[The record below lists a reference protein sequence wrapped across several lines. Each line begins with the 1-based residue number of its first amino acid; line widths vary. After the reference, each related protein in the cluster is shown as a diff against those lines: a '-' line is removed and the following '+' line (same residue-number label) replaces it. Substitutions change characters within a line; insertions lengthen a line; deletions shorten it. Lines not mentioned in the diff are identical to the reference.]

1 MRAVAVVTVTA
12 EYDLLD
18 ETAHRD
24 AIESY
29 FRKPL
34 ATWDPASLEPGEHE
48 SVSRAFVRSSATS
61 TIEIDRAD
69 HVVWA
74 TYSVTIELDYS
85 QRLLEYFG
93 TGLDSVIRHACQV
106 SFPLDERVV
115 ELVNEERTISR
126 Q

>member
-18 ETAHRD
+18 ETVD
-24 AIESY
+24 KGAIESY

-48 SVSRAFVRSSATS
+48 SVNRAFVRSSETR

-69 HVVWA
+69 HVVWV
-74 TYSVTIELDYS
+74 TYSVTVELDYS

-93 TGLDSVIRHACQV
+93 TSLDLVIQKACQA

-115 ELVNEERTISR
+115 ELADEERAVSV